1 MKIKLYNDQEGK
13 KQSYET
19 SGELD
24 DSFDIGYF
32 TAKLQAF
39 GPTEKE
45 SFSNLLK
52 IAKKAINNINNLIEK
67 LERNEEEAKKNNLPG
82 T

>member
-13 KQSYET
+13 PQSFEA
-19 SGELD
+19 SGEID

-52 IAKKAINNINNLIEK
+52 IAKQAINQINNLIEK
-67 LERNEEEAKKNNLPG
+67 LDRNEEEEKNNLPG

>member
-24 DSFDIGYF
+24 DSFDIGYY

-52 IAKKAINNINNLIEK
+52 IAKQAINQINNLIEK
-67 LERNEEEAKKNNLPG
+67 LERNEQEEKNNRAG

>member
-13 KQSYET
+13 KQSFEA

-24 DSFDIGYF
+24 DSFDIGYY

-39 GPTEKE
+39 GPTEKQ

-52 IAKKAINNINNLIEK
+52 IAKQAINQINNLIEK
-67 LERNEEEAKKNNLPG
+67 LERNEQEEKNNRAG